1 MDNYR
6 QDRAWEEI
14 LMRTG
19 NIIAETVDLAIGYKT
34 QGKSTIVMDHLSLT
48 AHRGELVALIGRNGT
63 GKSTLLRTMV
73 VLQPSLHGTVRLQ
86 GQEIN
91 TIKSSGLPKI
101 VSFTSTEP
109 IALRNIKVREV
120 VALGRFPYTNWIG
133 SLTAGDEKSVNDAL
147 EVTGLLALA
156 DRNIDNISDGERQR
170 TLIARSLAQDT
181 DLLIM
186 DEPTA
191 FLDLPSRYSIVGL
204 LRKLTREKDKC
215 VIYSTHDLDTAINEA
230 DRIWLMT
237 ETGICEGAPE
247 DLMLSGM
254 LAKAFESPL
263 LSFSQTG
270 GTFSFMREK
279 LAPISLEGTGVVRKL
294 TERALRRCGY
304 RIEQDADLKVTVNDG
319 ADSNEW
325 ILINGLHKEHY
336 ASLYNLISHLPAEAL
351 D

>member
-19 NIIAETVDLAIGYKT
+19 NVIAETVDLAIGYIAR
-34 QGKSTIVMDHLSLT
+34 GKSTTVMDHLSLT

-73 VLQPSLHGTVRLQ
+73 ALQPPLHGTVRLQ

-91 TIKSSGLPKI
+91 TLKSSGLPKI

-133 SLTAGDEKSVNDAL
+133 SLTAGDERSVSDAL
-147 EVTGLLALA
+147 EATGLLTFA

-181 DLLIM
+181 DLLVM

-247 DLMLSGM
+247 DLMLSGK

-270 GTFSFMREK
+270 GTFSFVREK
-279 LAPISLEGTGVVRKL
+279 LAPIALEGTGIVRKL

-304 RIEQDADLKVTVNDG
+304 RIEQDAALKVTVNDA
-319 ADSNEW
+319 ADSTEW

-336 ASLYNLISHLPAEAL
+336 TSLYNLISHLPAEAL
-351 D
+351 N

>member
-1 MDNYR
+1 
-6 QDRAWEEI
+6 
-14 LMRTG
+14 MRTG
-19 NIIAETVDLAIGYKT
+19 NVIAETFDLSIGYLT
-34 QGKSTIVMDHLSLT
+34 RGRGTTVMDHLSLT
-48 AHRGELVALIGRNGT
+48 ARRGELVALIGRNGT

-73 VLQPSLHGTVRLQ
+73 ALQPALRGTVRLL

-91 TIKSSGLPKI
+91 TLKSQGLPRV

-109 IALRNIKVREV
+109 ISLRNIKVREV

-133 SLTAGDEKSVNDAL
+133 SLTAGDERSVSEAL
-147 EVTGLLALA
+147 EVTGMLGLA

-181 DLLIM
+181 DLLVM

-263 LSFSQTG
+263 LSFSQTAA
-270 GTFSFMREK
+270 TFSFVRER
-279 LAPISLEGTGVVRKL
+279 LVPIALEGTGLVRKL

-304 RIEQDADLKVTVNDG
+304 RIEQDAALKVTVNENTDG
-319 ADSNEW
+319 TEW
-325 ILINGLHKEHY
+325 IIINGLNKEHY
-336 ASLYNLISHLPAEAL
+336 TSLYNLISHLPGEAP

>member
-1 MDNYR
+1 
-6 QDRAWEEI
+6 
-14 LMRTG
+14 MRTG
-19 NIIAETVDLAIGYKT
+19 NVIAETVDLSIGYT
-34 QGKSTIVMDHLSLT
+34 TRGNRTSVMDRLSLT

-73 VLQPSLHGTVRLQ
+73 ALQPALSGAVRLQ

-91 TIKSSGLPKI
+91 TLKSKDLPRI

-109 IALRNIKVREV
+109 ISLRNIKVREV

-133 SLTAGDEKSVNDAL
+133 SLTAGDERSVSEAL
-147 EVTGLLALA
+147 DVTGMLALA
-156 DRNIDNISDGERQR
+156 DRKIDNISDGERQR

-181 DLLIM
+181 DLLVM

-204 LRKLTREKDKC
+204 LRKLIREKDKC

-230 DRIWLMT
+230 DRLWLMT

-247 DLMLSGM
+247 DLMLSGI

-263 LSFSQTG
+263 LTFSQTA
-270 GTFSFMREK
+270 GTFSFVREK
-279 LAPISLEGTGVVRKL
+279 LEPIALEGSGLVRKL

-304 RIEQDADLKVTVNDG
+304 RIEHDAVLKVTVNEQ
-319 ADSNEW
+319 AESTEW
-325 ILINGLHKEHY
+325 IIINGTQRVRCT
-336 ASLYNLISHLPAEAL
+336 SLYNLLGHLPA
-351 D
+351 DGPD